1 MADLGCVRVL
11 LFMLLC
17 GCVTSGVTI
26 TRQPSGAVMMVDVE
40 GLPAGDAERAVR
52 ISELAAQTCGAATAQ
67 VTSQRLTTRDDV
79 QLDLDR
85 VVTTAQ
91 RRPATSAWVQG
102 AQGQTALNARSTIPP
117 TAPQKDER
125 ATHVAV
131 PVLEV
136 VVVCGG

>member
-1 MADLGCVRVL
+1 MADSECVRVL

-26 TRQPSGAVMMVDVE
+26 TLQPSGAVMMVDVD

-67 VTSQRLTTRDDV
+67 V

-117 TAPQKDER
+117 TAPQEDER

>member
-1 MADLGCVRVL
+1 
-11 LFMLLC
+11 MLLC

-26 TRQPSGAVMMVDVE
+26 TRQPSGAVMTVDVD

-52 ISELAAQTCGAATAQ
+52 INELAAQTCGAATAQ

-85 VVTTAQ
+85 VVTTVQ
-91 RRPATSAWVQG
+91 RRPATSAW
-102 AQGQTALNARSTIPP
+102 APPPPGQTVLNARSTIPP

-125 ATHVAV
+125 AKHVAV